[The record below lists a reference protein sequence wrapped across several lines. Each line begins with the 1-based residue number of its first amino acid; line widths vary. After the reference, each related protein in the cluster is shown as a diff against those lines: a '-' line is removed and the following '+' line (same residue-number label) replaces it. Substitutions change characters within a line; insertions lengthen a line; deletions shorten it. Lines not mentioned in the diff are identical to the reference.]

1 MVQYFYV
8 CLFDFNNYL
17 RILIFTLLKI
27 FSRKLIYLTVY
38 CIICSLQVEGSID
51 VNINAEGTGEET
63 VQAKEKP
70 IWLSDATSLIT
81 TNITS
86 LEPSVPQVTCF
97 SRSALSLF
105 YQIYVNVTLLTL

>member
-1 MVQYFYV
+1 M
-8 CLFDFNNYL
+8 
-17 RILIFTLLKI
+17 
-27 FSRKLIYLTVY
+27 
-38 CIICSLQVEGSID
+38 EGSID

-86 LEPSVPQVTCF
+86 LEPAVPQVQKSF
-97 SRSALSLF
+97 IILHFLRLILM
-105 YQIYVNVTLLTL
+105 